1 MRARLRGTA
10 QCAAMCLGVSG
21 WLAASAAVAIAEDVT
36 SDQMP
41 VIEEPAVAAPE
52 PVQEAP
58 APAPVTPVAPSVRAA
73 TPADSV
79 RAQLHDTRWTISLAP
94 IGAAAKGKPS
104 TDTVMFEG
112 RTVTSES
119 LKKAGYSVSNYT
131 LTVDDSGG
139 ATWETMQTKPDQG
152 VVFWKGE
159 FQGST
164 MQGVM
169 SRHPVGKDAED
180 FTFSG
185 QEESGRHVVAPK
197 AGEPIIIPTAAPA
210 TPTAMTPSTP
220 STPAPATSEPA
231 PASGKKKRGW
241 LGR

>member
-1 MRARLRGTA
+1 MRARLLFAVRCTA
-10 QCAAMCLGVSG
+10 VCFGVSG
-21 WLAASAAVAIAEDVT
+21 WFGASAAVAIAEDGAT
-36 SDQMP
+36 DQAP
-41 VIEEPAVAAPE
+41 AIEEPVVAALE

-58 APAPVTPVAPSVRAA
+58 APTPGAPVATPVRAA

-79 RAQLHDTRWTISLAP
+79 RAQLHGTRWTISLMP

-112 RTVTSES
+112 RTVTSEALS
-119 LKKAGYSVSNYT
+119 KAGYSVSNYT
-131 LTVDDSGG
+131 LTVDEGG
-139 ATWETMQTKPDQG
+139 NASWETMQTKPDQG

-169 SRHPVGKDAED
+169 SRHPVGKNTED

-185 QEESGRHVVAPK
+185 QEESGRQVVAPK

-210 TPTAMTPSTP
+210 APTAMTPSAPT
-220 STPAPATSEPA
+220 TLAPAASQPA